1 VAVLVNSIV
10 PQMLGNFCGS
20 DRGMGDRLSGG
31 SSFGH
36 GDRVSFVDCK
46 LRCGLDG
53 VDRADKH

>member
-1 VAVLVNSIV
+1 
-10 PQMLGNFCGS
+10 
-20 DRGMGDRLSGG
+20 MGDRLSGG